1 MFDAIKGKWIR
12 YQERKQMEFLQ
23 GETKK
28 LLEKAFHTAQ
38 IFLEMKG
45 DYGKNYV
52 YPTVS
57 RVSILDTHVEIVGH
71 IPKGMNPNVFQQ
83 KEYIFQQYFSEN
95 MEIHT
100 GVSHFKIQIF
110 PERMDIVP
118 YCYEDFPVNKMKMP
132 IVAGK
137 DRFNQWVV
145 FSLIKNPNVLIA
157 GIPGSGKS
165 VMCRQ
170 LLVTLM
176 LHHTAKELEIHLL
189 DLKGSE
195 FHIFEHCEHVKSM
208 SVTVQEF
215 APIMRK
221 LRKELERRGRVLRE
235 HGVAHIDK
243 LPKGKRMKYIL
254 LMIDE
259 VLLLNDGTKVGK
271 EVREMLLKWA
281 ALGRALGCF
290 TCLSM
295 QRPCHKSLDTALRGV
310 LNVRAVFKTED
321 KTNSEIAGVIGAEKI
336 SREESGRMIF
346 KIDTD
351 DMKDVQAPFLEVEE
365 AQGLIKPFL
374 CKKSNE
380 IKGMKGEE
388 IFNLLG

>member
-1 MFDAIKGKWIR
+1 
-12 YQERKQMEFLQ
+12 
-23 GETKK
+23 T
-28 LLEKAFHTAQ
+28 
-38 IFLEMKG
+38 
-45 DYGKNYV
+45 KNYV
-52 YPTVS
+52 YPTIS
-57 RVSILDTHVEIVGH
+57 RVCISDTHVEIVGH
-71 IPKGMNPNVFQQ
+71 IPKGMNPSVFQQ
-83 KEYIFQQYFSEN
+83 KEYIFQQYFGEN
-95 MEIHT
+95 IAIHT
-100 GVSHFKIQIF
+100 GVSYFKIQVF
-110 PERMDIVP
+110 PERMDFVP
-118 YCYEDFPVNKMKMP
+118 YSYEDFPIENMKMP

-137 DRFNQWVV
+137 DRFNQWVA
-145 FSLIKNPNVLIA
+145 FSMIKNPNVLIA

-170 LLVTLM
+170 LLTTLM

-215 APIMRK
+215 SPTMRM
-221 LRKELERRGRVLRE
+221 LRKELDRRGRVLRE

-243 LPKGKRMKYIL
+243 LPKGKRMNYVL

-259 VLLLNDGTKVGK
+259 VLLLNDGTKEGK
-271 EVREMLLKWA
+271 EVKEMLLKWA

-290 TCLSM
+290 TVISL

-321 KTNSEIAGVIGAEKI
+321 KTNSEIAGVVGAEKI
-336 SREESGRMIF
+336 LREESGRMIF

-365 AQGLIKPFL
+365 AQELIEPFL
-374 CKKSNE
+374 CRKSNE
-380 IKGMKGEE
+380 TKEMKGEE
-388 IFNLLG
+388 VFNLLG

>member
-1 MFDAIKGKWIR
+1 MFRGIRGKWIQ
-12 YQERKQMEFLQ
+12 YQERKQMKFLEE
-23 GETKK
+23 ETKK

-38 IFLEMKG
+38 IFLEFKS
-45 DYGKNYV
+45 DYTKNYV
-52 YPTVS
+52 YPTIS
-57 RVSILDTHVEIVGH
+57 RVCISDTHVEIVGH
-71 IPKGMNPNVFQQ
+71 IPKGMNPSVFQQ
-83 KEYIFQQYFSEN
+83 KEYIFQQYFGEN
-95 MEIHT
+95 IAIHT
-100 GVSHFKIQIF
+100 GVSYFKIQVF
-110 PERMDIVP
+110 PERMDFVP
-118 YCYEDFPVNKMKMP
+118 YSYEDFPIENMKMP

-137 DRFNQWVV
+137 DRFNQWIA
-145 FSLIKNPNVLIA
+145 FSMIKNPNVLIA

-170 LLVTLM
+170 LLTTLM

-215 APIMRK
+215 SPTMRK
-221 LRKELERRGRVLRE
+221 LRKELDRRGRVLRE

-243 LPKGKRMKYIL
+243 LPKGKRMNYVL

-259 VLLLNDGTKVGK
+259 VLLLNDGTKEGK
-271 EVREMLLKWA
+271 EVKEMLLKWA

-290 TCLSM
+290 TVISL

-336 SREESGRMIF
+336 LREESGRMIF

-365 AQGLIKPFL
+365 AQELIEPFL
-374 CKKSNE
+374 CRKSNE
-380 IKGMKGEE
+380 TKEMKGEE
-388 IFNLLG
+388 VFNLLG